1 METNRNKYLIA
12 DKGGN
17 MSQKPDTPSRQVLRT
32 RSWILEALMLLM
44 EKGPYGKITV
54 SDIISK
60 AGIARQTFYRSY
72 TDKDEVLMDY
82 LRSSLRTD
90 VLKIESG
97 RKNGEAAT
105 IVLAF
110 YYDYIIANHE
120 NLKKILSIPDI
131 ASRIIREIQQFPLV
145 LIEEYKNKLSPED
158 YLICRYKITF
168 QIIGS
173 LTLFFDWFV
182 NDMPMDIEKFIG
194 MLNAMNTPKVVQYRH
209 IPCIEMRIIKNE
221 AKETPA

>member
-1 METNRNKYLIA
+1 
-12 DKGGN
+12 
-17 MSQKPDTPSRQVLRT
+17 MSQNADTPSRQVLRT

-82 LRSSLRTD
+82 LRSTLRTD
-90 VLKIESG
+90 LLKIESG
-97 RKNGEAAT
+97 RKKGEHDT

-110 YYDYIIANHE
+110 NYDYMVENRG
-120 NLKKILSIPDI
+120 NLKKILSVPEIEN
-131 ASRIIREIQQFPLV
+131 RIIREIQHFPNFLV
-145 LIEEYKNKLSPED
+145 EEYKDRLSPED
-158 YLICRYKITF
+158 YLVCRYKISF

-182 NDMPMDIEKFIG
+182 NDMPMDIEKFIP
-194 MLNAMNTPKVVQYRH
+194 MLNAMNIPKVIQYRH
-209 IPCIEMRIIKNE
+209 IPSIVMRIDKSG
-221 AKETPA
+221 